1 MRQVALR
8 AQLFARDISTHA
20 LTWSATPTG
29 CGKTI
34 VFAISTHALTW
45 SATPLPVPTIIA
57 LEFQLTHSRGVRRT
71 YDIGISAENKF
82 QLTHS
87 RGVRPFI
94 ISQNEANGNFNSRTH
109 VECDDSAARKHSAV
123 LISTHALTWS
133 ATEGWV
139 DLPRLHENFNSRTH
153 VECDSPPLHLH
164 TIPRHFNSRTHV
176 ECDCPKVKCPSSGLI
191 STHALTWSATQRRQS
206 FVHG

>member
-1 MRQVALR
+1 MPGTF
-8 AQLFARDISTHA
+8 QLTHSRGVRRRPVVEKPLFLQFQ
-20 LTWSATPTG
+20 LTHSRGVRLQLTHSPY
-29 CGKTI
+29 C
-34 VFAISTHALTW
+34 AI
-45 SATPLPVPTIIA
+45 I
-57 LEFQLTHSRGVRRT
+57 FQLTHSRGVRRT